1 MSARQVSI
9 PAIALWTM
17 AALAGHHASAS
28 EKFDGFSFITGEEI
42 YKLCRSG
49 EASDQRACAMY
60 VCGMADGWQT
70 EFLFTGKKPFQY
82 CLRAGTTCQELGA
95 LIPKFWMKIHGFA
108 SPLPVGWFPP
118 LWSKRSHV
126 PDGAYSPRTAS
137 FDSRASF
144 GRADNPFDRSAIE
157 SSGAAR
163 RRAAGLSRM
172 RSVLIARGKPP
183 YPEPRLKGASRRTQ

>member
-95 LIPKFWMKIHGFA
+95 LIPKF
-108 SPLPVGWFPP
+108 L
-118 LWSKRSHV
+118 
-126 PDGAYSPRTAS
+126 DE
-137 FDSRASF
+137 
-144 GRADNPFDRSAIE
+144 NPWLRPS
-157 SSGAAR
+157 
-163 RRAAGLSRM
+163 AAGGVVSTAL
-172 RSVLIARGKPP
+172 VKAFPCP
-183 YPEPRLKGASRRTQ
+183 